1 MIIFVLLY
9 FCFAG
14 LAWWMAAFLSRE
26 IQRTR
31 HWQTVM
37 GSILERGVGEPM
49 KSISFGYVPN
59 VYYSYT
65 VAGRE
70 YKNNQVYLHKQTG
83 NLDWQIRKLL
93 VNGLPNPVPVHYDPQ
108 HPENSY
114 LIANPKSTIWILVV
128 FGILAFVVGL
138 MLLL

>member
-1 MIIFVLLY
+1 MILAILY
-9 FCFAG
+9 LCFAG

-26 IQRTR
+26 IQKTR

-37 GSILERGVGEPM
+37 GSITGRDTDQPM
-49 KSISFGYVPN
+49 QSVSFRYVPS
-59 VYYSYT
+59 VPYSYH
-65 VAGRE
+65 VNGQE

-83 NLDWQIRKLL
+83 NLHWQNHKLI
-93 VNGLPNPVPVHYDPQ
+93 NNLPNPVPVHYDPQ

-114 LIANPKSTIWILVV
+114 LIANPKSTIWIMVI

-138 MLLL
+138 LQLLS

>member
-1 MIIFVLLY
+1 MILALLT

-14 LAWWMAAFLSRE
+14 LAWWMAAFLSQE
-26 IQRTR
+26 IQKTKN
-31 HWQTVM
+31 WQTVM
-37 GSILERGVGEPM
+37 GSFMKRDIGEPM
-49 KSISFGYVPN
+49 KSISFSYVPN
-59 VYYSYT
+59 VQYSYN

-83 NLDWQIRKLL
+83 NLDWQNRKLI
-93 VNGLPNPVPVHYDPQ
+93 NNLPDLVPVHYDPQ

-114 LIANPKSTIWILVV
+114 LIANPKSTIWILVI

-138 MLLL
+138 VQLLS